1 MKPAKT
7 EKKENQETKPNNGNF
22 PDFNGRLDLI
32 LKLICILI
40 NLSISEGKLLDSDKK
55 KELIKKYDDKFK
67 AAKSEINLNLH
78 RIISKDFLNDLLKY
92 FSFFNNNLLQLLKAA
107 LSFYNKFL
115 LNKISVDILMDN
127 LINLFVNQL
136 HM

>member
-7 EKKENQETKPNNGNF
+7 EKKENQETKPNKGNF